1 MIQLSLLITLARK
14 KRFTL
19 KVEGTSMIP
28 ILQPGDVLTLE
39 KTAFLRIKEND
50 VVMVIKNKQPMI
62 HRVIYK
68 AKNYLVTRGDHQ
80 MESDGRIKPSRV
92 YAKVVDVKRGAH
104 QFRLENY
111 YLIQSSRYFKSI
123 ASLCDI
129 LIKGNINF
137 VILKGLPLHLF
148 YEHTHPKRI
157 YADFDV
163 LIDPKQL
170 GKTDRILT
178 RHGYECL
185 ETSYSELHKRLKNKP
200 TSLSYHKHTADFP
213 VALDLHLEPVF
224 LFNQLGRLDALYPQH
239 LLVQMTK
246 EFLQNKQWVT
256 NQNHRFPI
264 LSPAHLFVYLC
275 LHFFHHNFRGI
286 YRLHFIDT
294 VLKKHYKQRIFWE
307 NVTGVIR
314 KYRVGNFLY
323 PTLSMLRLLLQ
334 TPIPKQIISVPK
346 LDRFAKYTI
355 QKRIIHTPVFDDE
368 GRLQAGIVRFVN
380 LLILSPQPILSRLIL
395 VFDFAVWYSVLWS
408 LWKIVMR

>member
-14 KRFTL
+14 KRFAL

-163 LIDPKQL
+163 LIDPRQL
-170 GKTDRILT
+170 VKTNRILT
-178 RHGYECL
+178 RHGY
-185 ETSYSELHKRLKNKP
+185 
-200 TSLSYHKHTADFP
+200 
-213 VALDLHLEPVF
+213 
-224 LFNQLGRLDALYPQH
+224 
-239 LLVQMTK
+239 
-246 EFLQNKQWVT
+246 
-256 NQNHRFPI
+256 
-264 LSPAHLFVYLC
+264 
-275 LHFFHHNFRGI
+275 
-286 YRLHFIDT
+286 
-294 VLKKHYKQRIFWE
+294 
-307 NVTGVIR
+307 
-314 KYRVGNFLY
+314 
-323 PTLSMLRLLLQ
+323 
-334 TPIPKQIISVPK
+334 
-346 LDRFAKYTI
+346 
-355 QKRIIHTPVFDDE
+355 
-368 GRLQAGIVRFVN
+368 
-380 LLILSPQPILSRLIL
+380 
-395 VFDFAVWYSVLWS
+395 
-408 LWKIVMR
+408 